1 MSREYYSSSDLED
14 FKHVQKLAYDAVE
27 WVRERLVVG
36 MTEKTAASLI
46 DSYIQERGGKNFFH
60 YGFAWFGDRTCFRG
74 FRRPLT
80 FKRIGGGEGILP
92 HFGFQFQPSNRK
104 LKEGMAVILDVAP
117 NVKGVTADVGYS
129 FSFGKNPAVEQGRHD
144 LKEFRSL
151 ILESVRAEKSMGE
164 IYRACNEL
172 ISELGYQNCHTVY
185 PNGVLGHKVGKVPGW
200 SVPAGRVLG
209 FPPQTFLYLVPQIV
223 KGFVAPSSN
232 ASPLWGEFTKS
243 RVDAGL
249 WAVEPHIGKI
259 YSGADAE
266 ESFGVKWEEIL
277 VVSDSDA
284 YWLDE
289 DLPHVR
295 FWEEGTSKS
304 KSKVTLLAGN
314 KKNEPMKAAKQSKI
328 SETTKRANGKAKS
341 AARTKTA
348 STKTKTSNPSKKV
361 RVGAA

>member
-1 MSREYYSSSDLED
+1 MSREYYTSADLND
-14 FKHVQKLAYDAVE
+14 FKNVQKLAYDAVE

-46 DSYIQERGGKNFFH
+46 DSYIYERGGKNFFH
-60 YGFAWFGDRTCFRG
+60 YGFAWFGDRTCFRE

-80 FKRIGGGEGILP
+80 WKRIGGEGLLP
-92 HFGFQFQPSNRK
+92 HFGFQFQPSDRK

-129 FSFGKNPAVEQGRHD
+129 FSFGKNSEVEQGRKD
-144 LKEFRSL
+144 LKEFRTL
-151 ILESVRAEKSMGE
+151 ILELVRSERSMGD
-164 IYRACNEL
+164 IYRACDDL
-172 ISELGYQNCHTVY
+172 IQDLGYSNCHTIY
-185 PNGVLGHKVGKVPGW
+185 PNGVLGHKVGRVPA
-200 SVPAGRVLG
+200 SNFPAGRFLG
-209 FPPQTFLYLVPQIV
+209 FPPQTFLYLAPQIL
-223 KGFVAPSSN
+223 KGIFASSSN

-243 RVDAGL
+243 RADAGL

-259 YSGADAE
+259 YSGSREE

-284 YWLDE
+284 FWLDE

-295 FWEEGTSKS
+295 FWEKQERI
-304 KSKVTLLAGN
+304 SKVKKVSSLPKT
-314 KKNEPMKAAKQSKI
+314 KKNPK
-328 SETTKRANGKAKS
+328 
-341 AARTKTA
+341 
-348 STKTKTSNPSKKV
+348 P

>member
-1 MSREYYSSSDLED
+1 MRYNSFLQTVRGFTGGRMSREYYSSLDLDD
-14 FKHVQKLAYDAVE
+14 FKNVQKLAYDAVE
-27 WVRERLVVG
+27 WVRGRLTVG

-46 DSYIQERGGKNFFH
+46 DSYIRERGGKNFFH

-80 FKRIGGGEGILP
+80 FKAIGGDGILP
-92 HFGFQFQPSNRK
+92 HFGFAFQPSDRK

-129 FSFGKNPAVEQGRHD
+129 FAFGKNPAVEQGRSD

-151 ILESVRAEKSMGE
+151 VLELVRAERSMGE
-164 IYRACNEL
+164 IYRSCNDL
-172 ISELGYQNCHTVY
+172 IADLGYSNCHTLY
-185 PNGVLGHKVGKVPGW
+185 PNGVLGHKVGRVPGW
-200 SVPAGRVLG
+200 NVPGGRVLG
-209 FPPQTFLYLVPQIV
+209 FPPQTFLYLVPQIL
-223 KGFVAPSSN
+223 KGFLSPNVNS
-232 ASPLWGEFTKS
+232 SPLWGEFTKT

-259 YSGADAE
+259 YKGAQAS

-277 VVSDSDA
+277 VVSDTDA

-295 FWEEGTSKS
+295 YWEESSPK
-304 KSKVTLLAGN
+304 KN
-314 KKNEPMKAAKQSKI
+314 KKAAV
-328 SETTKRANGKAKS
+328 
-341 AARTKTA
+341 A
-348 STKTKTSNPSKKV
+348 SLPQTKTKTKEKAKKSSKV